1 MHGLIIQIAAFLVVE
16 EELSTAIEHAPIP
29 SQIMEGDRVRVT
41 KFKIGHAEIYIAV
54 CAYHCIYLNVF

>member
-54 CAYHCIYLNVF
+54 CA